1 MARVPRRRHRR
12 GPPRFNQPIHRLIP
26 NMLTMLALCAGLTAL
41 RYGVDGRYQLAV
53 LAVVVAAV
61 LDGLDGRIARLIG
74 ATSRFGA
81 ELDSLSDFACFG
93 VVPAVLLY
101 LWSMHGAGGL
111 GWAIVLLY
119 AVCTAL
125 RLARFNTAT
134 HDPEQPAWRA
144 NFFTGVPAPAGA
156 GLALLPLIAT
166 FELGGGLA
174 LHPWLVGAWIVCVG
188 ALMVSQ
194 VPTFALKKLKVP
206 HRLVGLVLLA
216 VSAVTAA
223 LITEPW
229 LTLLTLAI
237 VYLGSIPLSLRAAGR
252 LRASGGTRPS
262 EVNSAARGA

>member
-1 MARVPRRRHRR
+1 MARIYRRRNRR
-12 GPPRFNQPIHRLIP
+12 GTPRLNQPIHRLIP

-41 RYGVDGRYQLAV
+41 RYGVDGKFQVAV
-53 LAVVVAAV
+53 LAVVAAAV

-101 LWSMHGAGGL
+101 LWSMHGAGGA

-119 AVCTAL
+119 AVCMAL
-125 RLARFNTAT
+125 RLARFNTAA
-134 HDPEQPAWRA
+134 HDPDQPAWRA

-166 FELGGGLA
+166 FELGGGLEG
-174 LHPWLVGAWIVCVG
+174 HPWVVGLWIVCVG
-188 ALMVSQ
+188 ALLVSR
-194 VPTFALKKLKVP
+194 VPTFAVKKLKVP

-223 LITEPW
+223 LIAEPW
-229 LTLLTLAI
+229 LTLLALALA
-237 VYLGSIPLSLRAAGR
+237 YLASIPLSLRAAQR
-252 LRASGGTRPS
+252 LKHAAAMRP
-262 EVNSAARGA
+262 EVSSAARGA